1 MWSLDD
7 DGLRATA
14 PARTDLFTDPA
25 TGVRD
30 SSAPRLLADVPHLEH
45 YRLSAKVTVDFAATY
60 DAGVLAL
67 WATPDRFAKFCFE
80 YSPQGRPMAVSV
92 VTRGVSDDANG
103 FTVDDRALWMR
114 IAKTG
119 PTYAFH
125 ASTDG
130 TTWQFVRHF
139 ELAGDPKPQVGFLAQ
154 SPTRRRLLGP
164 LQRHP
169 LRRSSTDRPARRQLT
184 FCPVP
189 VWMNAAFIHIEQMN
203 AAFIQETSGAR

>member
-1 MWSLDD
+1 VSADEAVSLDLP
-7 DGLRATA
+7 GLMSMRWTNEPTSWTIDEQGLQITA
-14 PARTDLFTDPA
+14 PAGAELFTDPS

-30 SSAPRLLADVPHLEH
+30 SSAPRLLADVSHLEH
-45 YRLSAKVTVDFAATY
+45 YRLSAKVSVGFASTY

-80 YSPQGRPMAVSV
+80 YSPQGQPMAVSV

-103 FTVDDRALWMR
+103 FTVDGTTLWMR

-130 TTWQFVRHF
+130 SAWQFVRHF
-139 ELAGDPKPQVGFLAQ
+139 ELAGDPDPQVGFLAQ
-154 SPTRRRLLGP
+154 SPTGP
-164 LQRHP
+164 GCTVRFSDIRFDEAALTD
-169 LRRSSTDRPARRQLT
+169 LRDGT
-184 FCPVP
+184 
-189 VWMNAAFIHIEQMN
+189 
-203 AAFIQETSGAR
+203 

>member
-1 MWSLDD
+1 MTVRLAGLPALSWTNEPTTWSLDD
-7 DGLRATA
+7 EGLQITA
-14 PARTDLFTDPA
+14 PAAAELFTDPA

-30 SSAPRLLADVPHLEH
+30 SSAPRLLADVSHLEH
-45 YRLSAKVTVDFAATY
+45 YRLSAQVTVDFAATY

-80 YSPQGRPMAVSV
+80 YSPQRQPMAVSV

-103 FTVDDRALWMR
+103 FRVSGNELWMR

-139 ELAGDPKPQVGFLAQ
+139 ELAGDPQPQVGFLAQ
-154 SPTRRRLLGP
+154 SPTGEGCAVRFSDIHFDEQALTD
-164 LQRHP
+164 
-169 LRRSSTDRPARRQLT
+169 LRDGS
-184 FCPVP
+184 
-189 VWMNAAFIHIEQMN
+189 
-203 AAFIQETSGAR
+203 